1 LRKCAFSNKEL
12 IEQWRMDRGE
22 DSDFFR
28 VRVLG
33 LPPNAD
39 DALFIDLERVRE
51 AQKRPIA
58 VLADEPLI
66 AGVELA

>member
-1 LRKCAFSNKEL
+1 
-12 IEQWRMDRGE
+12 MDRGE